1 MANKKIV
8 AGITAVVLS
17 AGVITGVSAYLNKN
31 YDEYTISGDNISQ
44 SEKSSDETAVA
55 SNNEIEK
62 VKKAVQNITYES
74 ELFGDEIINIDITVD
89 ETEWQNMINNAMN
102 EEYINVDININGN
115 VIEDVGIRPKGN
127 SSLSTVA
134 DSESDKYSFKMKFD
148 KYVDEQTCYGL
159 DTLVLNNVISDNTYM
174 KDYISFDMM
183 KFMEVDSSLYNYS
196 YITVNGEYW
205 GLYIALEGYDKSFL
219 TRTYG
224 DDSGFLYNVKSMEMD
239 GEKMGEGMMP
249 PQEFE
254 GMVTT
259 PADMTENSETT
270 AVTEETILN
279 NETSV
284 ENKMP
289 QMNMMG
295 GNMMNMQDKGGSLIY
310 TDDSWESYSAIF
322 ENAVFNRTS
331 EEDYQRVIEAL
342 KKLSEGENIDEYF
355 DVDQILRYLAV
366 HTTLVNLDSYSSN
379 MAQNYY
385 LYEKDGKLS
394 ILPWDYNLAFGGFA
408 TGDTTSAINFP
419 IDTPVSNVSL
429 EERPLIAQILAID
442 EYKEKYHQYLDQ
454 IVKEYFDSGYFDKKV
469 ETINNKIST
478 YVKEEPQSFCTY
490 DEYCTAVDTLKNFGK
505 KRAESIKGQLDGSI
519 PSTSEEQQKNSEA
532 LVKDES
538 INLGDMGSQ
547 MGGKGDRNFGGFD
560 GGRGEMPFETDENGQ
575 IVMPEMNGQYPWG
588 NYENGQ
594 MPFETDENGQIIR
607 PEMNGQYPWGNY
619 GNGEFMP
626 PEMNEQM
633 PLETDENGQDVIQE
647 QKPFEN
653 YENDRQQYQN
663 EENQQVIP
671 PQDNEYQQTQV
682 YQEKQPQNNEF
693 LPQQNQDNAQ
703 IVTTAVRNH
712 KRDFENIEFD

>member
-8 AGITAVVLS
+8 AGITAVVVS

-31 YDEYTISGDNISQ
+31 YDEYTISEDSISQ
-44 SEKSSDETAVA
+44 SEKTSDKTDVA
-55 SNNEIEK
+55 SNAEVEK

-74 ELFGDEIINIDITVD
+74 ELFGDEVITIDITVD
-89 ETEWQNMINNAMN
+89 ETEWQNMLDNATD

-219 TRTYG
+219 NRTYG
-224 DDSGFLYNVKSMEMD
+224 NDEGFLYNVKSMEMD
-239 GEKMGEGMMP
+239 GDKMGGGMMP
-249 PQEFE
+249 PQNFE

-259 PADMTENSETT
+259 PADMTENSET
-270 AVTEETILN
+270 EEFQN
-279 NETSV
+279 NETSA
-284 ENKMP
+284 ENTMQFPQGNKMP

-295 GNMMNMQDKGGSLIY
+295 MQDKGGSLIY

-322 ENAVFNRTS
+322 DNAVFNRTS

-342 KKLSEGENIDEYF
+342 KNLSEGKNIDEYF

-429 EERPLIAQILAID
+429 EERPLIAQILAVD

-454 IVKEYFDSGYFDKKV
+454 IVKEYFESGYFDEKI
-469 ETINNKIST
+469 ETITNKINT
-478 YVKEEPQSFCTY
+478 YVEEEPQSFCTY
-490 DEYCTAVDTLKNFGK
+490 EEYCTAVDTLKSFGK
-505 KRAESIKGQLDGSI
+505 KRAESIKGQLDGTI

-532 LVKDES
+532 LVKDEN
-538 INLGDMGSQ
+538 IKLDDMGSQ
-547 MGGKGDRNFGGFD
+547 MGGKGDKNFGGF
-560 GGRGEMPFETDENGQ
+560 GNRGEMPLVTDENGEIVMPENPWGNYGNGQIPFETDENGQ
-575 IVMPEMNGQYPWG
+575 PVMPEMNGENPFGDYG
-588 NYENGQ
+588 NGE
-594 MPFETDENGQIIR
+594 MIP
-607 PEMNGQYPWGNY
+607 PEMNGENPFENY
-619 GNGEFMP
+619 GNGEMIPPEMNGENPFENYGNGEMIP
-626 PEMNEQM
+626 PEMNEQNQPQM
-633 PLETDENGQDVIQE
+633 
-647 QKPFEN
+647 
-653 YENDRQQYQN
+653 
-663 EENQQVIP
+663 ENQQMIP
-671 PQDNEYQQTQV
+671 PQQNE
-682 YQEKQPQNNEF
+682 NNAET
-693 LPQQNQDNAQ
+693 
-703 IVTTAVRNH
+703 VTTTVRNH
-712 KRDFENIEFD
+712 SKDFERH